1 MVGHW
6 YFLYFRPCLKERER
20 GVIRMVSCEKS
31 SSSHQSHPSAEKY
44 LEILSNF
51 VQLWFCR
58 FPHNRPYVSPLT
70 VYNTNPHSSGIT
82 LGVFHLCFF
91 SIMMMMILIN
101 ELFVWFRITD
111 PMFRL
116 WLPLRVSCHQRIT
129 WAEIHG
135 CFVFIDKVHVFPH
148 YGPYVSPF
156 VVYNKTIS
164 QIHFGCFVQETT
176 LLGNFLRSF
185 PFIESIHPSVISH
198 TRRFIIH
205 HQKEK

>member
-1 MVGHW
+1 MSDFEVDSPALFARVYTRAARGEF
-6 YFLYFRPCLKERER
+6 FLSRPFVFPFLIKGKGNFITRNETLEKIDKEVFVVSHVSHPMFCLCVCIRNTLSHSTNKPKLGNFHGRTLIFPVFSTLLKRERER

-101 ELFVWFRITD
+101 ELFV
-111 PMFRL
+111 
-116 WLPLRVSCHQRIT
+116 
-129 WAEIHG
+129 
-135 CFVFIDKVHVFPH
+135 
-148 YGPYVSPF
+148 
-156 VVYNKTIS
+156 
-164 QIHFGCFVQETT
+164 
-176 LLGNFLRSF
+176 
-185 PFIESIHPSVISH
+185 
-198 TRRFIIH
+198 
-205 HQKEK
+205 